1 MRDRVWS
8 LNPDSFSGRD
18 FIDTLGILL
27 LSREGGVE
35 ASKNYVLELKFPP
48 RTKKN
53 IEIDTL

>member
-1 MRDRVWS
+1 M
-8 LNPDSFSGRD
+8 NPDSFSGRD

-48 RTKKN
+48 QTKKN